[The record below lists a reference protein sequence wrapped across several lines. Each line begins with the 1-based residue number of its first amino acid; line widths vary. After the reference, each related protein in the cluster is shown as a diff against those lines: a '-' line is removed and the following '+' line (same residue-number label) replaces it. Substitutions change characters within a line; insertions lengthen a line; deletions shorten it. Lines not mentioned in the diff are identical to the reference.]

1 MSRKKFPIS
10 LPIDN
15 CDRPLKFFDDLRRIF
30 KITGDQEQLIREH
43 LTYKIYPKGYI
54 VDGHN
59 ELLQNRFYVING
71 VARTYYIYKGREYNY
86 SFSFNDQFIL
96 PPLTVRGQGE
106 KIFIQFLADT
116 EICYITP
123 GDVSREN
130 LPLLDTREF
139 MLFVNLAMIEHVQYM
154 EEVMYMLRLE
164 APDRYRWVLNK
175 YPQILEAVSLTQLAS
190 FLNITKETL
199 YRIRSGKY

>member
-1 MSRKKFPIS
+1 M
-10 LPIDN
+10 
-15 CDRPLKFFDDLRRIF
+15 
-30 KITGDQEQLIREH
+30 
-43 LTYKIYPKGYI
+43 
-54 VDGHN
+54 
-59 ELLQNRFYVING
+59 
-71 VARTYYIYKGREYNY
+71 
-86 SFSFNDQFIL
+86 
-96 PPLTVRGQGE
+96 
-106 KIFIQFLADT
+106 
-116 EICYITP
+116 
-123 GDVSREN
+123 SREN

>member
-1 MSRKKFPIS
+1 M
-10 LPIDN
+10 
-15 CDRPLKFFDDLRRIF
+15 
-30 KITGDQEQLIREH
+30 IREH

-116 EICYITP
+116 EICYITQ

-139 MLFVNLAMIEHVQYM
+139 MLFVNLAMIEHIQYM